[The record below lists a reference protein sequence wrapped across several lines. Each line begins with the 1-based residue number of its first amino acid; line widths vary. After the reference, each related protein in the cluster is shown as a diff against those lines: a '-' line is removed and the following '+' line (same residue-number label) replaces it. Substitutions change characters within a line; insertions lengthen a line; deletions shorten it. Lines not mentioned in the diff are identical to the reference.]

1 MLIVFFPLIVL
12 FIVAP
17 AFAEDIS
24 LHGFVQGNYSARVT
38 GDRPPESKGGDLV
51 WADERVQLKI
61 DGGIKAFRFFTKT
74 DLIGEH
80 INENADVEF
89 REAYV
94 DYASKSWDMRLGKQM
109 FTWGVGDLIFINDVF
124 PKDYEAF
131 FSGRPMEY
139 LKRGVDAVKVGLYP
153 KVTSIELVAIPFFKS
168 NNYPKTD
175 RFIMYDSMPNV
186 RERSEKEPNPRVKNT
201 EYAVRIYRD
210 ILGMD
215 AALYVYRG
223 FHRKPAMMV
232 DNPDSPRYITYF
244 YPRLSVY
251 GFSLQGRMLE
261 GILSLEGGYYDSKE
275 DRAGKNSM
283 VPNSQTRGLVGYNRQ
298 LWEDFTIGI
307 QYYGEYMHR
316 YTEYKGSLST
326 GSPRDKRLKQLAT
339 LRLTQFLKYQTI
351 KLSLFTFYSPSDK
364 DYMINPEFKYSLSD
378 HVWFAVGGNV
388 FGGGKPHTEF
398 GQLNKDDNIYTV
410 VRYEF

>member
-51 WADERVQLKI
+51 WADERIQLKI

-80 INENADVEF
+80 INEKADVEF

-94 DYASKSWDMRLGKQM
+94 DYAVKNWDARLGKQM

-168 NNYPKTD
+168 NNYPKSE

-186 RERSEKEPNPRVKNT
+186 KERSEKEPNPRVKNT

-215 AALYVYRG
+215 AALYAYRG

-232 DNPDSPRYITYF
+232 DNPDSPKYITYF

-261 GILSLEGGYYDSKE
+261 GVVSLEGGYYDSKE

-283 VPNSQTRGLVGYNRQ
+283 IPNSQTRGLVGYNRQ

-307 QYYGEYMHR
+307 QYYSEYMHR
-316 YTEYKGSLST
+316 YTEYKNSLSP
-326 GSPRDKRLKQLAT
+326 GSPRDKRLKQLTT
-339 LRLTQFLKYQTI
+339 LRLTQLLKYQTI

-378 HVWFAVGGNV
+378 HVWFAIGGNV